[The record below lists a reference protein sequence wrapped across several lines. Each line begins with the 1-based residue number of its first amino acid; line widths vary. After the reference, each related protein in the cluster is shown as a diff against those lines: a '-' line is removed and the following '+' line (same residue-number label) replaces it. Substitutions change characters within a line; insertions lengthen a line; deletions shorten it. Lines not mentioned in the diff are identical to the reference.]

1 MKKYIFL
8 ILIFTFLPLVT
19 ALDQIE
25 IVCYANEELQILC
38 LGTDELSTGIF
49 TKVVES
55 NFFIKQ
61 SFFGEG
67 AERLGIG
74 LGTFYIIL
82 IIGIFFLISL
92 FLIMLVL
99 LDKKRK
105 RKV

>member
-1 MKKYIFL
+1 MKKLLFL

-19 ALDQIE
+19 SIDQTQVICAGDE
-25 IVCYANEELQILC
+25 QIQILC
-38 LGTDELSTGIF
+38 LGEDELSSGIF
-49 TKVVES
+49 KEIVES

-67 AERLGIG
+67 AERLGIS

-92 FLIMLVL
+92 FIIMLVL

-105 RKV
+105 RKK